1 MLHAT
6 SSFPSAALPHPHH
19 IHDGEDVG
27 GDVVP
32 AVFLQHLPVCHHQG
46 LHVQA
51 PHPVGV
57 NGRPLCPSW
66 PFCLRYRKLVRHDE
80 TVLSGRLGSV

>member
-1 MLHAT
+1 MLRAT
-6 SSFPSAALPHPHH
+6 SSFPSTPRSHPHH

-57 NGRPLCPSW
+57 NGRSLCPSW